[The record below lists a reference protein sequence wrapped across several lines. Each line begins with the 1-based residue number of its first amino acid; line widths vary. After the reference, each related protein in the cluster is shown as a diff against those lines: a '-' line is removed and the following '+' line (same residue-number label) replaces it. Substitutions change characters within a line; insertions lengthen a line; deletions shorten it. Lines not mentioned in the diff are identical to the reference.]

1 MLNKFL
7 VKQPFISEKAV
18 RFGNEGKYIFLVADK
33 ANKSEVKKILEKE
46 HKVHI
51 TQVNIVN
58 ARPKTRLRRGRVSIK
73 PGFKKAIITLKKGEK
88 LDILPQ

>member
-1 MLNKFL
+1 MFAEQGKYVFL
-7 VKQPFISEKAV
+7 VD
-18 RFGNEGKYIFLVADK
+18 GK

-51 TQVNIVN
+51 TQVNIIN
-58 ARPKTRLRRGRVSIK
+58 ARPKERRQKGKIK
-73 PGFKKAIITLKKGEK
+73 IKAGFKKAIITLKKGEK